1 MKTDSKL
8 SITNPGK
15 NPISRTL
22 FTMVR
27 PVIHRTLA
35 MHAINRHYEHA
46 LNWGSEDSFATR
58 ILKSMNVSL
67 DVRAEEIQSIPRS
80 SPLLIVSN
88 HPFGGMEAMALG
100 AIFEDIRPDMKFVA
114 NFILSLI
121 PEMREQIFPVDP
133 FGGKDAARKNFY
145 GVRQA
150 INWVKDGHALTLFP
164 AGEVSHLHLKY
175 RRVMDGPWNTMAA
188 RIILA
193 TECTTL
199 PVYFYGINSHVFHL
213 LGLLHPRFRTLMLTR
228 ELVKRE
234 NSTISMRIGT
244 PIPGEKSRSFESP
257 EKLTD
262 YLRLRTYILQNRDS
276 RVKRL
281 ILPRLKR
288 RKKVYQKPV
297 AEAVDP
303 DRLAAEIDSLDASQC
318 LIDKKPLSVY
328 YFETCQSQALLEEI
342 GRLREITFRAVG
354 EGTGKSRDI
363 DEFDQYYSHLIVWD
377 HDNREIV
384 GAYRAGKTDE
394 ILKTYGKRGL
404 YTSTLFHFKS
414 DLLRQVHPALE
425 LGRSFIQ
432 PRYQRH
438 FAGLMLLWKGIGQY
452 VLKHRKYRYLMGPVS
467 ISREYSDLS
476 RLFLKQFLQENYSA
490 PELARKV
497 KPIKPLKLK
506 PSTAWSSSASSLV
519 VQNIEDVDELIR
531 EMEKEMQGIPVLLR
545 QYLKLDAKLLGFN
558 IDPDFGYV
566 LDALLLVDLCQV
578 PRRILKRYMGSEGI
592 DLFKGRSETS

>member
-1 MKTDSKL
+1 
-8 SITNPGK
+8 
-15 NPISRTL
+15 
-22 FTMVR
+22 MVR

-46 LNWGSEDSFATR
+46 LNWGSSDSFAAR
-58 ILKSMNVSL
+58 ILKSMNVTLNVS
-67 DVRAEEIQSIPRS
+67 AEELNSIPTTQ
-80 SPLLIVSN
+80 PLVIVSN

-100 AIFEDIRPDMKFVA
+100 AIFEAIRPDMKFVA

-133 FGGKDAARKNFY
+133 FGGKSAARKNFY

-150 INWVKDGHALTLFP
+150 IQWVRDGHALTIFP

-175 RRVMDGPWNTMAA
+175 RQVMDGPWNTMAA
-188 RIILA
+188 RVIQA
-193 TECTTL
+193 TGCATL
-199 PVYFYGINSHVFHL
+199 PVYFYGVNSHMFHL

-228 ELVKRE
+228 ELLKKE
-234 NSTISMRIGT
+234 NSTISIRIGT
-244 PIPGEKSRSFESP
+244 PISGEKSCSFESP

-262 YLRLRTYILQNRDS
+262 YLRLRTYILQNRDK
-276 RVKRL
+276 RVRRL
-281 ILPRLKR
+281 VLPRLKL
-288 RKKVYQKPV
+288 RKKTYEQPV
-297 AEAVDP
+297 AEPVA
-303 DRLAAEIDSLDASQC
+303 RNMLAAEIDSLDSSQC
-318 LIDKKPLSVY
+318 LIDKKNMAVY
-328 YFETCQSQALLEEI
+328 YFETHQSPLLLDEI

-354 EGTGKSRDI
+354 EGTGKIRDI
-363 DEFDQYYSHLIVWD
+363 DSFDQYYTHLIVWD
-377 HDNREIV
+377 RDHREIV

-394 ILKTYGKRGL
+394 ILSNIGKRGL

-414 DLLRQVHPALE
+414 SLLRQVYPALE

-432 PRYQRH
+432 PAYQKQ
-438 FAGLMLLWKGIGQY
+438 FSGLMLLWKGIGQY
-452 VLKHRKYRYLMGPVS
+452 VLLQKKYRYLMGPVS

-497 KPIKPLKLK
+497 RPVKPLKLK
-506 PSTAWSSSASSLV
+506 PSKAWSSSTSSLV
-519 VQNIEDVDELIR
+519 VQHIEDVDELIR

-578 PRRILKRYMGSEGI
+578 PRRILKRYMGSEGVE
-592 DLFKGRSETS
+592 LFKRFGDDGSSLSG